1 MISTLSMALCLV
13 LAFFVTMGRV
23 FSIRR
28 LLGYGMA
35 LDLSFTFTALAMFH
49 GTLEGMLI
57 ATISGLIMALTITLA
72 RAAIGYDRAA
82 GIYRQG
88 FLPRILWLSTPPTA
102 FARITRLFPIL
113 HILHILHFL
122 QNGYATLKDLK
133 SAASHARPHDKAR

>member
-1 MISTLSMALCLV
+1 MITTLSMALCLV
-13 LAFFVTMGRV
+13 LTFFVTMGRV

-82 GIYRQG
+82 GIYIQG
-88 FLPRILWLSTPPTA
+88 FFPRILWLSTPPTA
-102 FARITRLFPIL
+102 FARITRLAPI
-113 HILHILHFL
+113 L

>member
-1 MISTLSMALCLV
+1 MITTLSMALCLV
-13 LAFFVTMGRV
+13 LTFFVTMGRV

-82 GIYRQG
+82 GIYIQG
-88 FLPRILWLSTPPTA
+88 FFPRILWLSTPPTA
-102 FARITRLFPIL
+102 FARITRLAPIL
-113 HILHILHFL
+113 HISHFL